1 MANQEEVTKTRE
13 LLKKQVE
20 ELEDRMVAMQAQEL
34 TYPIFLTKINNLIK
48 EMREIANG

>member
-13 LLKKQVE
+13 LLKKQIE
-20 ELEDRMVAMQAQEL
+20 ELEDRMVAMLNQEVR
-34 TYPIFLTKINNLIK
+34 YPVFLNKISNLIK